1 MNTVRRS
8 VVAFLAACLLLTAG
22 APVGSFSFQQA
33 DSTDQVTISE
43 RENGTNYLSPRG
55 AGTEGYDRVG
65 ADVSSA
71 ASIAAQEIHSTHDTR
86 TYAQQLEG
94 ANATERPVVAE
105 GQLNRVET
113 RFERLADQQERLYES
128 YAAGE
133 ISDRTLLRELIIFR
147 IIANTQ
153 AQNYERA
160 ASNTDIGIRRIS
172 QLETLSAGLTP
183 EQPVL
188 DRVEQTLTTAEQ
200 RVIYVAAAGGG
211 LTLAT
216 VTEDEYLRQ
225 ATVLSEREFEGQDQF
240 KLDQN
245 ISIDD
250 DQWATPQGY
259 SEAQKRLSEL
269 YPWAYDLT
277 EVRADVEQLSRTYK
291 FGITTPEG
299 ELTTYFDGATRNV
312 FHENQV
318 GLPGQRYVEETVSNS
333 TGTLNI
339 TLSATHETGPLR
351 VELVND
357 GRPVVDAV
365 VRIDGAVVG
374 QTDNRGRLWAIQP
387 RDSFELTATTPNDQ
401 TVSVSVP

>member
-1 MNTVRRS
+1 MNTARRA
-8 VVAFLAACLLLTAG
+8 VVALLAGCLLLTVG
-22 APVGSFSFQQA
+22 APVGSLAFQQTA
-33 DSTDQVTISE
+33 DTGQLTISE
-43 RENGTNYLSPRG
+43 RENGTNYLSPV
-55 AGTEGYDRVG
+55 GTGTDGYDRVG
-65 ADVSSA
+65 ADVSGA

-86 TYAQQLEG
+86 TYAQQLEA
-94 ANATERPVVAE
+94 ANATERPTVAE
-105 GQLNRVET
+105 GQLDRVET
-113 RFERLADQQERLYES
+113 RFERLAEQQQQLYES

-133 ISDRTLLRELIIFR
+133 ISDRTLLRQLVTFR

-153 AQNYERA
+153 VQNYERA

-188 DRVEQTLTTAEQ
+188 DRVEQTLTTSEP
-200 RVIYVAAAGGG
+200 RVIYLAAAADG
-211 LTLAT
+211 LILAT
-216 VTEDEYLRQ
+216 VAEDEYVRQ
-225 ATVLSEREFEGQDQF
+225 ATVLGERDFEGQDQF

-259 SEAQKRLSEL
+259 SEAQNRLAEL

-291 FGITTPEG
+291 FDVATPEG

-318 GLPGQRYVEETVSNS
+318 GVASQRYVEETVSNS

-339 TLSATHETGPLR
+339 TLSLTHDTGPLR
-351 VELVND
+351 LELVND

-365 VRIDGAVVG
+365 VRIDGEVVG
-374 QTDNRGRLWAIQP
+374 QTDNRGRLWVIQP
-387 RDSFELTATTPNDQ
+387 RDNFELTATTPGEE
-401 TVSVSVP
+401 TVSISVP

>member
-351 VELVND
+351 VEVVND